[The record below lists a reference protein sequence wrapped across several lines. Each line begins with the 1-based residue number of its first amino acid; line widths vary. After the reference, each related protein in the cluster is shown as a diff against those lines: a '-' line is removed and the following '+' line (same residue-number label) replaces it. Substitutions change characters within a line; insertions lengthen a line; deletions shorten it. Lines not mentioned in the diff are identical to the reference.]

1 MKTNSLIGKR
11 IEINM
16 PDCLSYHEEQGTVIR
31 EIEDFG
37 ICIKFDYSQ
46 RGYVWSNLDDKHIIW
61 Q

>member
-16 PDCLSYHEEQGTVIR
+16 PDYPSYHEEQGIVIR
-31 EIEDFG
+31 EEDFG

-46 RGYVWSNLDDKHIIW
+46 RGCVWFNPDDKHIIW